1 MAGEAARRP
10 GVLLRALC
18 RPARE
23 IPGLCCVSEAGAA
36 ARRGPARAP
45 LSRAST
51 HANTHANTHPNTPV
65 NSPQLDQW
73 HSPFGSRIGQGP
85 SHLPGQGSVDIQ
97 SGPGPDVGVGHNH
110 HSFLRTMAWFI
121 SPKVRTAFRMLPG
134 DLEALS
140 DNVHR
145 CSRSRRTRSASNRPL
160 ICRLEL
166 HTGEGIDAK
175 VAPQCLG
182 QPHLPLGTSPGLH
195 RRSPNVRILES
206 NYRCPA

>member
-51 HANTHANTHPNTPV
+51 HANTHASTHANTHANTPV

-85 SHLPGQGSVDIQ
+85 SHLPGG
-97 SGPGPDVGVGHNH
+97 
-110 HSFLRTMAWFI
+110 
-121 SPKVRTAFRMLPG
+121 
-134 DLEALS
+134 ALS
-140 DNVHR
+140 TFNQAR
-145 CSRSRRTRSASNRPL
+145 ARTSVSATTITLSSAL
-160 ICRLEL
+160 W
-166 HTGEGIDAK
+166 
-175 VAPQCLG
+175 LG
-182 QPHLPLGTSPGLH
+182 SSP
-195 RRSPNVRILES
+195 RRSGRLSACCRAIWRHCQTTSTGVRDHGEHARLRIGH
-206 NYRCPA
+206 